1 MVPNSLEKSKVI
13 WEGNIYQSGSEI
25 NLEKPLKTGRMY
37 IMQFLG
43 ISSVY
48 YVYFSFI
55 YDKNYIQYSYSDGTD
70 SFRYRFDVSENR
82 QILTINEASFG
93 NAENTKLTKIF
104 EIN

>member
-1 MVPNSLEKSKVI
+1 MIPNSLKKNKVI
-13 WEGNIYQSGSEI
+13 WEGNIYQSGSKI
-25 NLEKPLKTGRMY
+25 NLEKPLKPGRMY

-70 SFRYRFDVSENR
+70 SFRYRFDMSENG

-93 NAENTKLTKIF
+93 NAENTKLIKIF

>member
-1 MVPNSLEKSKVI
+1 MIPNSLKKNKVI
-13 WEGNIYQSGSEI
+13 WEGNIYQSGSKI
-25 NLEKPLKTGRMY
+25 NLAKPLKPGGIY

-48 YVYFSFI
+48 YVYFNFV
-55 YDKNYIQYSYSDGTD
+55 YDKNYIQYSYSDGTN
-70 SFRYRFDVSENR
+70 SFRYRFDVSENG

-104 EIN
+104 EIS

>member
-1 MVPNSLEKSKVI
+1 MIPNSLKKNKVI
-13 WEGNIYQSGSEI
+13 WEGNIYQSGSNI

-93 NAENTKLTKIF
+93 NAENTKLIKIF